1 MSCVCREKQ
10 APDRENSKEIHY
22 NVLPKMQ
29 CGTLY
34 RAVFLSVP
42 HKTELLGVKVTI
54 DFQGQCR
61 KNLISVQCVNCSGR
75 LVTIN
80 FVISTSEFELVVSDS
95 KYM

>member
-1 MSCVCREKQ
+1 MPCMCREKQ
-10 APDRENSKEIHY
+10 APDRENGKEIHY
-22 NVLPKMQ
+22 DVLSKMR

-34 RAVFLSVP
+34 RPVFSSVP
-42 HKTELLGVKVTI
+42 HKTELLGVKETI
-54 DFQGQCR
+54 DLQGQCR

-95 KYM
+95 KYT